1 VRQTM
6 SKPKTLVVVQ
16 RYGDGVAGGAE
27 AHARQLVNRLKPHL
41 DIEVLTTA
49 ASDYRTWENTFT
61 AGIDWVDDVPVRRF
75 PVLRQ
80 RAWDFKLYERRAF
93 APLHTLEDERTFVDA
108 QGPYAP
114 DLLEHLWRAG
124 HDADHVLFFTYIY
137 YPTVRGLPLV
147 PERAVLVPTAHDEPA
162 LGLSIYEPVFHA
174 PRAIAF
180 NTEEERALVHA
191 RFRNERV
198 PNDILGVGVEVPDDR
213 SADRFR
219 ARFGVDGPFVLYIGR
234 IVESKGCR
242 ELFAYWQRWRTAE
255 PDRRIALVLAGQAE
269 MAIPKRPDIVH
280 LGIVSEQEKYDALEA
295 SVALVV
301 PEVLSSMSMVTLE
314 AWACGRPVICDA
326 ASPVVWGMARRARG
340 GLAFRDA
347 AELGEIVGLLA
358 DDPGAAR
365 RLGEA
370 GRAFVARTYTWPRI
384 VGTYLDMFAEVRAR
398 NGESRL
404 GLRTMRERAA
414 ASV

>member
-1 VRQTM
+1 M
-6 SKPKTLVVVQ
+6 SRPKLLTVVQ

-27 AHARQLVNRLKPHL
+27 AHARELMKRLRPHL

-61 AGIDWVDDVPVRRF
+61 AGTDWVDDVPVRRF

-80 RAWDFKLYERRAF
+80 RAFDFKLYERRAF
-93 APLHTLEDERTFVDA
+93 AKAHTLEDERTFVDA

-114 DLLEHLWRAG
+114 DLLEHLWRVG
-124 HDADHVLFFTYIY
+124 RDADHLLFFTYIY

-162 LGLSIYEPVFHA
+162 IRLSIYEPVFHA

-180 NTEEERALVHA
+180 NTEEERAMVHR
-191 RFRNERV
+191 RFNNARV
-198 PNDILGVGVEVPDDR
+198 PNDILGVGVEVPADR
-213 SADRFR
+213 RGDRFR
-219 ARFGVDGPFVLYIGR
+219 ERFGIEGDFLLYIGR

-242 ELFAYWQRWRTAE
+242 ALFSHWAKWRAAE
-255 PDRRIALVLAGQAE
+255 PERDIKLVLIGQPE
-269 MAIPKRPDIVH
+269 MPIPLRPDIAH
-280 LGIVSEQEKYDALEA
+280 LGIASDQEKFDALEA
-295 SVALVV
+295 AVALVV

-326 ASPVVWGMARRARG
+326 RSPVVWGMSRRAGG

-347 AELGEIVGLLA
+347 AELGEIVGMLT
-358 DDPGAAR
+358 DDAGLR
-365 RLGEA
+365 ERLGA
-370 GRAFVARTYTWPRI
+370 SGRAFVERTYSWPRI
-384 VGTYLDMFAEVRAR
+384 VSTYLDMFAEVRAR
-398 NGESRL
+398 NSSSPPYRESPRML
-404 GLRTMRERAA
+404 A
-414 ASV
+414 